1 MILKSGD
8 AVPDF
13 TFTINNGEALASLLL
28 SDVLRS
34 CKPNFECMRAIS
46 WQVEGPVRGSW
57 RRWLEDVFEPV
68 LLPHLWRVVDLS
80 ARQSAREIIGLDAEL
95 NGSMKSGPRQRS
107 IDAGRLLL
115 QQSTPRG
122 ERLMARLQEAIQA
135 GAAYGHFATLYG
147 VRCAAFSIPIRAAIL
162 GYLLQELVIGAPNET
177 GQVKLLEAA
186 AESVNEFLRIS
197 SNGLNEGLRFHG

>member
-1 MILKSGD
+1 MRVKSWYGRRMGMSP
-8 AVPDF
+8 AGF
-13 TFTINNGEALASLLL
+13 ALSEL
-28 SDVLRS
+28 SEVVRR
-34 CKPNFECMRAIS
+34 CNPNFESMRAIS
-46 WQVEGPVRGSW
+46 WQVEGPVRESW
-57 RRWLEDVFEPV
+57 RRWLEDLFEPV